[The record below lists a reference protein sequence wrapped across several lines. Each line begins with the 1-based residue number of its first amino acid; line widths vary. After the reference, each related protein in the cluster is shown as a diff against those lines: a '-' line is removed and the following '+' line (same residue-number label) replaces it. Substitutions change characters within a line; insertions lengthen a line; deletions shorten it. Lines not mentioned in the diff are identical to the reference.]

1 MLLQKCQ
8 NRERSDNTLAIKK
21 GDFVLQLDKRKFLFH
36 LNESMLGISSG
47 LKHDSFIEVL
57 LRFFQ
62 LLIDVLMYFFFCP
75 LYFICKSIVLFILK
89 LHQ

>member
-1 MLLQKCQ
+1 MPLDDGFKNLGPPPEPAASNMLGK
-8 NRERSDNTLAIKK
+8 E
-21 GDFVLQLDKRKFLFH
+21 LDKRKFLFH